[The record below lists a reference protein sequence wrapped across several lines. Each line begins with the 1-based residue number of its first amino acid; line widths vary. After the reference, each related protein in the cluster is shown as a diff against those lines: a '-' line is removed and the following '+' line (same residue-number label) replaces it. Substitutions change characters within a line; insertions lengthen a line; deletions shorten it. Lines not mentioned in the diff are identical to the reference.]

1 MKLCARLALFVAVL
15 LVAGAVLFACPQL
28 DMAASGYF
36 FNGQEFVWR
45 EATLANLLHDAVHP
59 LSLAL
64 AGLFAAM
71 LAYSVYKKMPLRVP
85 LFLLLS
91 LVIGPGLITNTL
103 LKDNWGR
110 ARPLQITEF
119 GGVQHFTPPLLM
131 ADQCDHNCSFVGGD
145 AAFGYW
151 FSALGY
157 VIPRRR
163 RAAFWS
169 GMGMGLGYSVL
180 RVGMG
185 AHFLSDVFFAGI
197 VILMSNAA
205 VYAAVFGRSEL
216 SARWREF
223 LGDKHA

>member
-28 DMAASGYF
+28 DMAASGAFYDGQVFNWRDSPVANF
-36 FNGQEFVWR
+36 F
-45 EATLANLLHDAVHP
+45 HDLVHP
-59 LSLAL
+59 VSLGL
-64 AGLFAAM
+64 AVLFVLGLC
-71 LAYSVYKKMPLRVP
+71 YSFYKKLPLRVP

-110 ARPLQITEF
+110 ARPIQITQF
-119 GGVQHFTPPLLM
+119 GGEKQFTPPLLM
-131 ADQCDHNCSFVGGD
+131 ADQCDRNCSFVGGD

-163 RAAFWS
+163 RIAFWQ
-169 GMGMGLGYSVL
+169 GMGIGAGYSIL

-197 VILMSNAA
+197 VVLLSNAA
-205 VYAAVFGRSEL
+205 VYAAVFGRAEL